1 MKQTL
6 LTLYGLNP
14 LTTFRFQNGKKN
26 YYVCNQGVNTGGKRF
41 VYIKECGKD
50 NYRLLWNNL
59 DRKVVFVD
67 FVDGA
72 PIYTRI

>member
-26 YYVCNQGVNTGGKRF
+26 YYVYNQGVNISGKRF

-50 NYRLLWNNL
+50 NYRLL
-59 DRKVVFVD
+59 
-67 FVDGA
+67 
-72 PIYTRI
+72 